1 MTRSQGAV
9 QRKRLFCAAA
19 LCLFRCFHR
28 RLLEASEL
36 QSEAQVYEYSVRGKK
51 KKGNRFKCCASD
63 AGCRQSNSPTRFSF
77 VIPVRTKLFNAA
89 YCPSF
94 CLCSCAGWR
103 GESSASECKR
113 SAPWPMGTER
123 TGSHIPRMK
132 TGGGERN
139 DGWITR

>member
-9 QRKRLFCAAA
+9 QRKPLFCAAA

-28 RLLEASEL
+28 CLLEASEL
-36 QSEAQVYEYSVRGKK
+36 QSEAQVYEYSVRGKN

-63 AGCRQSNSPTRFSF
+63 AGCRQSNSPTRFSI
-77 VIPVRTKLFNAA
+77 VIPVAQNSSTLLTVLL
-89 YCPSF
+89 SV
-94 CLCSCAGWR
+94 CAGWR

-113 SAPWPMGTER
+113 SAPWLMGTER

-132 TGGGERN
+132 TEGGGERN